1 MVYGHDKYFTLSVHL
16 ESDVYIRQI
25 LTSKVGPRTARVRSF
40 PQKKQD
46 TPIKSLNDGLH
57 SKTLRIIY
65 NLYFIAH
72 ISCLHSYL

>member
-16 ESDVYIRQI
+16 ASDVYIRQI
-25 LTSKVGPRTARVRSF
+25 LTSKVGPRTARV
-40 PQKKQD
+40 
-46 TPIKSLNDGLH
+46 NDGLH